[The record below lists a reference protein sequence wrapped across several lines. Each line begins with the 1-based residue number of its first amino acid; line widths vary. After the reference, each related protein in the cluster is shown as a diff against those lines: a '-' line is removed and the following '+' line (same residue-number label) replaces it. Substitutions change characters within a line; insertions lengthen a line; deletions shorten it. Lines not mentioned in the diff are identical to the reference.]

1 GIMLALQAAATGID
15 YLVHYNENLA
25 KAAEES
31 SAKLEETKGKL
42 KSLNEESTT
51 TQSRIRELEGL
62 KAKGNISFIEEE
74 ELTKLKLSNI
84 ELKVM
89 ITNLK
94 EQKAL
99 EADDSKKK
107 ANKAFDS
114 ENKNDTVKR
123 HIVMA
128 LSPSTYDNLDY
139 STDLE
144 YLVAMLNK
152 TKIGTDAFK
161 SAETALQE
169 EIKKLTAVIG
179 ENTYNH
185 NNQLSELDK
194 EMNSRIDTVIQAKA
208 KLSAANGDV
217 SLAISTLLTDG
228 KFAPIGESIIS
239 GKKIDESSKSF
250 GELKTVLTALGIPT
264 DNIIAKFQEF
274 ASKTEEIKEE
284 IDNLK
289 KTVSEFSDI
298 TAIST
303 TESAFGSLNTVLKE
317 FKENHIATASSLLG
331 LKETF
336 KDISGFQDYVNVLGN
351 SKSSLD
357 EVKSATEQLALAYL
371 SEKNVL
377 EEIND
382 GNKELMVSQ
391 LQAIGVTNAEEI
403 VIKQARQAK
412 IDETMA
418 TLKQKDA
425 TLDLTTTTATQIQS
439 LYQEC
444 GVALSDAEAQQILS
458 NAKISSKV

>member
-1 GIMLALQAAATGID
+1 LFGLNDSKNDAKILRELGELYKNDAIEVGEYNKKIKGLSASSRINAEEIKNSTKGTKALSKGFLEAAASTEKMTLSTKLSTVAMNAFNIAKSVALNVGIMLALQAAATGID

-42 KSLNEESTT
+42 KSLNEEYTT

-89 ITNLK
+89 IANLEK
-94 EQKAL
+94 QKAL

-194 EMNSRIDTVIQAKA
+194 EMNSRIDMVIQAKA

-303 TESAFGSLNTVLKE
+303 TE
-317 FKENHIATASSLLG
+317 
-331 LKETF
+331 
-336 KDISGFQDYVNVLGN
+336 
-351 SKSSLD
+351 
-357 EVKSATEQLALAYL
+357 
-371 SEKNVL
+371 
-377 EEIND
+377 
-382 GNKELMVSQ
+382 
-391 LQAIGVTNAEEI
+391 
-403 VIKQARQAK
+403 
-412 IDETMA
+412 
-418 TLKQKDA
+418 
-425 TLDLTTTTATQIQS
+425 
-439 LYQEC
+439 
-444 GVALSDAEAQQILS
+444 
-458 NAKISSKV
+458 